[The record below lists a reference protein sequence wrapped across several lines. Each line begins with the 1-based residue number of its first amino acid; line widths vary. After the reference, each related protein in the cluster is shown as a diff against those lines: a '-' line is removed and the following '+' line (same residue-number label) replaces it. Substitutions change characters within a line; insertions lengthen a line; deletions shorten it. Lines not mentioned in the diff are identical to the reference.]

1 MEFNELWGNIGN
13 FTVKAAKT
21 VSGVQA
27 YQDRKEAKL
36 LKEEANDI
44 YQETIQ
50 ENEKRRENAND
61 ALTAFGKL
69 RLESLQD
76 TVGVFLKY
84 LTIMQYQFRDK
95 EYDLAGKIDLKSEEV
110 KQLES
115 IDLSAQ
121 EAFKTTAAAGG
132 LAAAAV
138 AGVPSLVT
146 GTVSAV
152 ATAST
157 GTAISSLSGAAAT
170 NATLA
175 WLGGG
180 SLASGGLGVAGGQAI
195 LTAITGASAGL
206 VALAA
211 TGIVAGMYYSKKLT
225 AAETFYSNV
234 IDFRESAKCGWALMD
249 GIIER
254 AKELQNVTQN
264 LRERIHHQLALL
276 EPLIYDFVNDD
287 IYYVETFQQT
297 ALLVKTMSELS
308 QIPVLDENGDISESS
323 RIEITKVNKI
333 LNREL

>member
-1 MEFNELWGNIGN
+1 
-13 FTVKAAKT
+13 
-21 VSGVQA
+21 
-27 YQDRKEAKL
+27 
-36 LKEEANDI
+36 
-44 YQETIQ
+44 
-50 ENEKRRENAND
+50 
-61 ALTAFGKL
+61 
-69 RLESLQD
+69 
-76 TVGVFLKY
+76 
-84 LTIMQYQFRDK
+84 
-95 EYDLAGKIDLKSEEV
+95 V

-115 IDLSAQ
+115 IDLSAK
-121 EAFKTTAAAGG
+121 EAFKTTATAGG

-146 GTVSAV
+146 GTVSTL

-234 IDFRESAKCGWALMD
+234 IDFRENAKCGWALMD
-249 GIIER
+249 EIIER

-264 LRERIHHQLALL
+264 LRERIHYQLALL

-287 IYYVETFQQT
+287 TYYVETFQQT

-308 QIPVLDENGDISESS
+308 QIPVLDERGDISESS
-323 RIEITKVNKI
+323 KIEIVKVNKI

>member
-1 MEFNELWGNIGN
+1 MEFNELWKKIGD
-13 FTVKAAKT
+13 FSVKAGKT

-27 YQDRKEAKL
+27 YQDRQEAKH
-36 LKEEANDI
+36 LKEKASEI
-44 YQETIQ
+44 YRNVIE
-50 ENEKRRENAND
+50 ENENRRIAANKT
-61 ALTAFGKL
+61 LTAFGNV

-84 LTIMQYQFRDK
+84 LSIMQYRFCDK
-95 EYDLAGKIDLKSEEV
+95 EYDLAGNIGLKKEEV

-115 IDLSAQ
+115 IDLSAK

-132 LAAAAV
+132 VAVAAV

-146 GTVSAV
+146 GTVSML

-180 SLASGGLGVAGGQAI
+180 SIASGGFGVAAGQTV

-225 AAETFYSNV
+225 AAETYYSNV
-234 IDFRESAKCGWALMD
+234 LDFREKAKCGWVLMD
-249 GIIER
+249 GILER
-254 AKELQNVTQN
+254 AKELQDVTQE

-276 EPLIYDFVNDD
+276 EPLIYDFVSTDS
-287 IYYVETFQQT
+287 YYVETFQQT

-308 QIPVLDENGDISESS
+308 QIPILDENGYVSESS
-323 RIEITKVNKI
+323 RIEIIQVNKI
-333 LNREL
+333 LNKEL

>member
-1 MEFNELWGNIGN
+1 MEFNELWGKIGN

-44 YQETIQ
+44 YKETIE
-50 ENEKRRENAND
+50 ENERRRVVAND
-61 ALTAFGKL
+61 VLEAFGEI
-69 RLESLQD
+69 RLKSLQD
-76 TVGVFLKY
+76 TVGVFLNY
-84 LTIMQYQFRDK
+84 LTIMQHQFRDK

-115 IDLSAQ
+115 IDLSAK
-121 EAFKTTAAAGG
+121 EAFTTTATAGG

-211 TGIVAGMYYSKKLT
+211 TGIVASMYYSQKLT
-225 AAETFYSNV
+225 AAENYYSEV
-234 IDFRESAKCGWALMD
+234 VDFREKAKTGWSLMD

-254 AKELQNVTQN
+254 AKELQSVTQS
-264 LRERIHHQLALL
+264 LRERIHYQLTLL
-276 EPLIYDFVNDD
+276 EPLIYDFVKDD
-287 IYYVETFQQT
+287 IYYVETFQKT

-308 QIPVLDENGDISESS
+308 QIPVIDEKGDVSESS

>member
-1 MEFNELWGNIGN
+1 
-13 FTVKAAKT
+13 
-21 VSGVQA
+21 
-27 YQDRKEAKL
+27 
-36 LKEEANDI
+36 
-44 YQETIQ
+44 
-50 ENEKRRENAND
+50 
-61 ALTAFGKL
+61 
-69 RLESLQD
+69 
-76 TVGVFLKY
+76 
-84 LTIMQYQFRDK
+84 MQYQFRDK

-323 RIEITKVNKI
+323 RIEMTKVNKI

>member
-1 MEFNELWGNIGN
+1 MEFNELWDKIGN

-36 LKEEANDI
+36 LKEEANEI
-44 YQETIQ
+44 YQETIK
-50 ENEKRRENAND
+50 ENEKGRSNAND

-84 LTIMQYQFRDK
+84 LSIMQYQFRDK

-115 IDLSAQ
+115 IDLSAK
-121 EAFKTTAAAGG
+121 EAFKTTATAGG

-146 GTVSAV
+146 GTVSTL

-234 IDFRESAKCGWALMD
+234 IDFRENAKCGWALMD
-249 GIIER
+249 EIIER

-264 LRERIHHQLALL
+264 LRERIHYQLTLL

-308 QIPVLDENGDISESS
+308 QIPVLDERGDISESS
-323 RIEITKVNKI
+323 KIEIVKVNKI